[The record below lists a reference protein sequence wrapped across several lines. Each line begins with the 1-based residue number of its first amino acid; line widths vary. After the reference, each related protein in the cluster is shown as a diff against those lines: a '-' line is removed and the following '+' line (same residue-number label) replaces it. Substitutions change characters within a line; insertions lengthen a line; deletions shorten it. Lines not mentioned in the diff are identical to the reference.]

1 MFAVWDQ
8 SVIIGVGRFELLL
21 LCLLLLLMILVLIL
35 EELEREGSG
44 LKILEL
50 LLGVAKGV
58 EVSFVHPVIL
68 PVEVF
73 IAEKWFK
80 EWIRVLFISL
90 FGSWIFDICKV
101 GDEGEDEWLLLV
113 VKGFEKRYEL
123 LDAVFGLFVLGV
135 LLEIVELPLLMIS
148 H

>member
-68 PVEVF
+68 P
-73 IAEKWFK
+73 AE
-80 EWIRVLFISL
+80 
-90 FGSWIFDICKV
+90 
-101 GDEGEDEWLLLV
+101 LV
-113 VKGFEKRYEL
+113 IGPK
-123 LDAVFGLFVLGV
+123 
-135 LLEIVELPLLMIS
+135 
-148 H
+148 